1 MTILS
6 SSVTSSKLN
15 EWGWS
20 GEPGIESRT
29 FPSQAKAVTEEIILN
44 ENLTTLPRTTKKRIT
59 RRNIKT
65 VPGVPKRFFETKLS
79 MLLRLM
85 LRAVDRR
92 GPITHLVLC
101 LVASW
106 YYKKVLWYWP
116 PDLPLNR
123 TDSPRAK
130 EMTESNSCSDM

>member
-1 MTILS
+1 MD
-6 SSVTSSKLN
+6 SVLALHPTPL
-15 EWGWS
+15 GL
-20 GEPGIESRT
+20 I
-29 FPSQAKAVTEEIILN
+29 
-44 ENLTTLPRTTKKRIT
+44 
-59 RRNIKT
+59 
-65 VPGVPKRFFETKLS
+65 PGVPKRFFETKLS

-92 GPITHLVLC
+92 GFILC

-116 PDLPLNR
+116 PGLPLNR